1 MRPPPPAALV
11 LVPSALFLLN
21 GCAVPPGMEG
31 GTAAAAD
38 AFETLPPP
46 GYGTLRQDEISLSLT
61 SGALRI
67 LVTPLEESATRVTAP
82 DTYRR
87 LSSMSNAHRNA
98 PGVAESA
105 TLFLVSFFSEQPD
118 QRFVPEEV
126 QLVSRGIRLRPSAI
140 IAITP
145 SWGERRL
152 RQRVTEMAV
161 YAFSDNVD
169 LESDLVVAYGL
180 EQTAAWSAILR
191 RIQAERA
198 RARARGGG
206 GGTGRRLESL

>member
-1 MRPPPPAALV
+1 VIRPSSTALTSV
-11 LVPSALFLLN
+11 LSALFFLN
-21 GCAVPPGMEG
+21 SCAIPPGMEG
-31 GTAAAAD
+31 GTAAATD
-38 AFETLPPP
+38 SFETLPPP

-82 DTYRR
+82 DTYQR
-87 LSSMSNAHRNA
+87 LSAMSNAHRNA
-98 PGVAESA
+98 PGIGEAA
-105 TLFLVSFFSEQPD
+105 ILFLVSFFSEQPD
-118 QRFVPEEV
+118 ERFVPEEV
-126 QLVSRGIRLRPSAI
+126 QLVSRGIRLRPSEI

-169 LESDLVVAYGL
+169 LESDLVMVYGL
-180 EQTAAWSAILR
+180 EQTAAWSLILQ

-198 RARARGGG
+198 RARARAGGG
-206 GGTGRRLESL
+206 GGG

>member
-1 MRPPPPAALV
+1 MLAFV
-11 LVPSALFLLN
+11 LVALFLLS
-21 GCAVPPGMEG
+21 GCAVPPGMESG
-31 GTAAAAD
+31 AATATD
-38 AFETLPPP
+38 SFETLPPP
-46 GYGTLRQDEISLSLT
+46 GYGTLWQDEISISLT

-98 PGVAESA
+98 PGIGEAV

-118 QRFVPEEV
+118 EPFVPEEV
-126 QLVSRGIRLRPSAI
+126 QLVSRGIRVRPSAI
-140 IAITP
+140 IAVTP
-145 SWGERRL
+145 GWGERRL

-161 YAFSDNVD
+161 YAFSGNVD
-169 LESDLVVAYGL
+169 LESDLTLVYGL
-180 EQTAAWSAILR
+180 DQTSAWSVTLR

-198 RARARGGG
+198 RARARAGGRENG
-206 GGTGRRLESL
+206 

>member
-1 MRPPPPAALV
+1 MLAFV
-11 LVPSALFLLN
+11 LVALFLLS

-31 GTAAAAD
+31 GTATTTD
-38 AFETLPPP
+38 SFETLPPP
-46 GYGTLRQDEISLSLT
+46 GHGTLRQDEISLSLT

-67 LVTPLEESATRVTAP
+67 LVTPLEESATLVTAP

-98 PGVAESA
+98 PGIGESV

-118 QRFVPEEV
+118 ERFVPEEV
-126 QLVSRGIRLRPSAI
+126 QLVSRGMRFRPSAI
-140 IAITP
+140 IAVTP

-161 YAFSDNVD
+161 YAFSGNVD
-169 LESDLVVAYGL
+169 LESDLTLAYGL
-180 EQTAAWSAILR
+180 DQTAAWSVVLR

-198 RARARGGG
+198 RARARAGGPG
-206 GGTGRRLESL
+206 NG

>member
-1 MRPPPPAALV
+1 MPPTPQAVAVHVLLAASV
-11 LVPSALFLLN
+11 MS

-31 GTAAAAD
+31 GSAPAAD
-38 AFETLPPP
+38 SFGTLPPP
-46 GYGTLRQDEISLSLT
+46 GHGTLRQDEISLPLT
-61 SGALRI
+61 SGDLRI

-87 LSSMSNAHRNA
+87 LSSLSNAHRNA
-98 PGVAESA
+98 PGMGESV

-126 QLVSRGIRLRPSAI
+126 QLMSRGIRFRPTSI
-140 IAITP
+140 IAVTP

-161 YAFSDNVD
+161 YAFSSNVD
-169 LESDLVVAYGL
+169 LESDLTLAYGL
-180 EQTAAWSAILR
+180 DQTAAWSVILR

-198 RARARGGG
+198 RVRARAGSQGND
-206 GGTGRRLESL
+206 

>member
-1 MRPPPPAALV
+1 MRPASRALLVFALV
-11 LVPSALFLLN
+11 ALFLLS

-31 GTAAAAD
+31 GSATNTD
-38 AFETLPPP
+38 SFETLPPP

-98 PGVAESA
+98 PGIGESA
-105 TLFLVSFFSEQPD
+105 TLFLVSFFSDPPD
-118 QRFVPEEV
+118 ERFVPEEV

-140 IAITP
+140 IAVTP

-161 YAFSDNVD
+161 YAFSSTVD
-169 LESDLVVAYGL
+169 LESDLTLVYGL
-180 EQTAAWSAILR
+180 DQTSAWSVILR

-198 RARARGGG
+198 RARARAGGRG
-206 GGTGRRLESL
+206 NG

>member
-1 MRPPPPAALV
+1 MIRPAASAALV
-11 LVPSALFLLN
+11 LVPTVLFLLN

-31 GTAAAAD
+31 GTATVTD
-38 AFETLPPP
+38 SFETLPPP

-61 SGALRI
+61 SGTLRI

-87 LSSMSNAHRNA
+87 LSSLSNAHRNT
-98 PGVAESA
+98 PGMAESA

-126 QLVSRGIRLRPSAI
+126 QQPVDDQQVHLG
-140 IAITP
+140 
-145 SWGERRL
+145 
-152 RQRVTEMAV
+152 QRVTEMAV
-161 YAFSDNVD
+161 YAFNDNVD
-169 LESDLVVAYGL
+169 LKSDLVVAYGL

-198 RARARGGG
+198 RARARVGGHG
-206 GGTGRRLESL
+206 GA

>member
-1 MRPPPPAALV
+1 MTRSASRAPPAVALV
-11 LVPSALFLLN
+11 TLSLLS

-31 GTAAAAD
+31 SGSTATD
-38 AFETLPPP
+38 SFETLPPP
-46 GYGTLRQDEISLSLT
+46 GHGTLRQEEISLSLT

-98 PGVAESA
+98 PGIGEAV

-118 QRFVPEEV
+118 ERFVPEEV
-126 QLVSRGIRLRPSAI
+126 QLVSRGIRLRPTAI

-161 YAFSDNVD
+161 YAFSSTVD
-169 LESDLVVAYGL
+169 LESDLTLAYGL
-180 EQTAAWSAILR
+180 EQTAAWSEILL

-198 RARARGGG
+198 RARARAGG
-206 GGTGRRLESL
+206 REND

>member
-1 MRPPPPAALV
+1 MTRPTRRELV
-11 LVPSALFLLN
+11 SFVLAGSFLS

-31 GTAAAAD
+31 GSATTSD
-38 AFETLPPP
+38 SFEALPPP
-46 GYGTLRQDEISLSLT
+46 GHGTLRQDEISLSLT

-87 LSSMSNAHRNA
+87 LSSMSKAHRNA
-98 PGVAESA
+98 PGIGEAA

-118 QRFVPEEV
+118 ERFVPEEL
-126 QLVSRGIRLRPSAI
+126 QLLSRGIRLRPTAI
-140 IAITP
+140 IPVTP

-161 YAFSDNVD
+161 YAFSSNVD
-169 LESDLVVAYGL
+169 LESDLTLAYGL
-180 EQTAAWSAILR
+180 DETAAWSVILQ

-198 RARARGGG
+198 RARARAS
-206 GGTGRRLESL
+206 GRGND

>member
-1 MRPPPPAALV
+1 MRPASHALLAFV
-11 LVPSALFLLN
+11 LVALFLLS
-21 GCAVPPGMEG
+21 GCAVPPGMQA
-31 GTAAAAD
+31 GTATATD
-38 AFETLPPP
+38 SFETLPPP
-46 GYGTLRQDEISLSLT
+46 GHGTLRQDEISLSLT

-98 PGVAESA
+98 PGIGAPV

-118 QRFVPEEV
+118 ERFVPEEV
-126 QLVSRGIRLRPSAI
+126 QLVSRGVRLRPSAI
-140 IAITP
+140 IAVTP

-161 YAFSDNVD
+161 YAFSGNVD
-169 LESDLVVAYGL
+169 LESDLTLVYGL
-180 EQTAAWSAILR
+180 DQTAAWSVILR

-198 RARARGGG
+198 RARARAGGRG
-206 GGTGRRLESL
+206 NG

>member
-1 MRPPPPAALV
+1 MRRTPPAALV
-11 LVPSALFLLN
+11 LVPSALLLLN

-31 GTAAAAD
+31 GALTATGS
-38 AFETLPPP
+38 FETLPPP
-46 GYGTLRQDEISLSLT
+46 GYGTLRQEEISLSLT

-67 LVTPLEESATRVTAP
+67 LITPLEESATRVTAP

-87 LSSMSNAHRNA
+87 LSSMANAHRNA

-161 YAFSDNVD
+161 YAFSENVD

-180 EQTAAWSAILR
+180 EQTAAWSGILR

-198 RARARGGG
+198 RARARAGGRG
-206 GGTGRRLESL
+206 DG

>member
-1 MRPPPPAALV
+1 MRPASRALLVFALV
-11 LVPSALFLLN
+11 ALFLLS

-31 GTAAAAD
+31 GSATNTD
-38 AFETLPPP
+38 SFETLPPP

-98 PGVAESA
+98 PGIGESA
-105 TLFLVSFFSEQPD
+105 PLFLVSFFSEQPD
-118 QRFVPEEV
+118 ERFVPEEV

-140 IAITP
+140 IAVTP

-161 YAFSDNVD
+161 YAFSSTVD
-169 LESDLVVAYGL
+169 LESDLTLVYGL
-180 EQTAAWSAILR
+180 DQTSAWSVILR

-198 RARARGGG
+198 RARARAGGRG
-206 GGTGRRLESL
+206 NG

>member
-1 MRPPPPAALV
+1 MLALV
-11 LVPSALFLLN
+11 LMALFLLS

-31 GTAAAAD
+31 GTATTTD
-38 AFETLPPP
+38 SFETLPPP
-46 GYGTLRQDEISLSLT
+46 GHGTLRQDEISLSLS

-87 LSSMSNAHRNA
+87 LSSMSNAYRNA
-98 PGVAESA
+98 PGIGESV
-105 TLFLVSFFSEQPD
+105 TLFLVSLFSEQPD
-118 QRFVPEEV
+118 ERFVPEEV
-126 QLVSRGIRLRPSAI
+126 QLVSRGMRLRPSAI
-140 IAITP
+140 IAVTP

-161 YAFSDNVD
+161 YVFSGNVD
-169 LESDLVVAYGL
+169 LESDLTLAYGL
-180 EQTAAWSAILR
+180 DQTAAWSVVLR

-198 RARARGGG
+198 RARARAGGAG
-206 GGTGRRLESL
+206 NGES

>member
-1 MRPPPPAALV
+1 VIRPAASAALV
-11 LVPSALFLLN
+11 LVPTVLFLLN

-31 GTAAAAD
+31 GTATVTD
-38 AFETLPPP
+38 SFETLPPP

-61 SGALRI
+61 SGTLRI

-87 LSSMSNAHRNA
+87 LSSLSNAHRNT
-98 PGVAESA
+98 PGMAESA

-126 QLVSRGIRLRPSAI
+126 QLVSRGIRLRPSSI

-161 YAFSDNVD
+161 YAFNDNVD
-169 LESDLVVAYGL
+169 LKSDLVVAYGL

-198 RARARGGG
+198 RARARVGGHG
-206 GGTGRRLESL
+206 GA

>member
-98 PGVAESA
+98 PSVAESA

-198 RARARGGG
+198 RARARA

>member
-1 MRPPPPAALV
+1 MMPPTPQGVAIYVLLAASV
-11 LVPSALFLLN
+11 MS

-31 GTAAAAD
+31 GRATATD
-38 AFETLPPP
+38 SFGTLPPP
-46 GYGTLRQDEISLSLT
+46 GHGTLRQDEISLPLT

-87 LSSMSNAHRNA
+87 LSGLSNAHRNA
-98 PGVAESA
+98 PGMGESA

-126 QLVSRGIRLRPSAI
+126 QLVSRGIRFRPTSI
-140 IAITP
+140 IAVTP

-161 YAFSDNVD
+161 YAFSSNVD
-169 LESDLVVAYGL
+169 LESDLTLAYGL
-180 EQTAAWSAILR
+180 DQTAAWSAILR

-198 RARARGGG
+198 RARARAGGQG
-206 GGTGRRLESL
+206 ND

>member
-1 MRPPPPAALV
+1 MTRPNSPAV
-11 LVPSALFLLN
+11 LVPVVLALSSLN

-31 GTAAAAD
+31 GTAGSPAAATD
-38 AFETLPPP
+38 SFEMLPPP
-46 GYGTLRQDEISLSLT
+46 GYGTLRQDEVSLSLT
-61 SGALRI
+61 SGSLRI
-67 LVTPLEESATRVTAP
+67 LVTPLEESVTRVTAP

-87 LSSMSNAHRNA
+87 LSSISNAHRNA
-98 PGVAESA
+98 PGIGESA
-105 TLFLVSFFSEQPD
+105 MLFLVSFFSEEPD
-118 QRFVPEEV
+118 ERFVPEEV
-126 QLVSRGIRLRPSAI
+126 QLVSRGIRLRPTAI

-180 EQTAAWSAILR
+180 EQTGAWSVILR
-191 RIQAERA
+191 SVQAERA
-198 RARARGGG
+198 RARARAGGRADG
-206 GGTGRRLESL
+206 

>member
-1 MRPPPPAALV
+1 MRPTAQVFLAFMLV
-11 LVPSALFLLN
+11 VGSYMS

-31 GTAAAAD
+31 GSAATD
-38 AFETLPPP
+38 SFERLPPP
-46 GYGTLRQDEISLSLT
+46 GHGTLRQEEISLSLT

-98 PGVAESA
+98 PGIEGSA

-118 QRFVPEEV
+118 ERFVPEEV
-126 QLVSRGIRLRPSAI
+126 QLVSRGIRLRPTSIVAV
-140 IAITP
+140 TP

-161 YAFSDNVD
+161 YAFSSNVD
-169 LESDLVVAYGL
+169 LESDLTLAYGL
-180 EQTAAWSAILR
+180 EQTAAWSVILL
-191 RIQAERA
+191 RIQAKRARVRA
-198 RARARGGG
+198 RAGGSG
-206 GGTGRRLESL
+206 NG

>member
-1 MRPPPPAALV
+1 
-11 LVPSALFLLN
+11 
-21 GCAVPPGMEG
+21 MEG
-31 GTAAAAD
+31 GAATVTG
-38 AFETLPPP
+38 AFGTLPPP
-46 GYGTLRQDEISLSLT
+46 GYGTLRQEEISLSLT

-67 LVTPLEESATRVTAP
+67 LITPLEESATRVTAP

-161 YAFSDNVD
+161 YAFSENVD

-180 EQTAAWSAILR
+180 EQTAAWSGILR

-198 RARARGGG
+198 RARARAGGRG
-206 GGTGRRLESL
+206 PG